1 MTRLRSRTV
10 EHSGITTAYY
20 DEGEGPVLLLLHG
33 FTGSKLDFHDQL
45 GWFTDSYRVIVP
57 DNRGHGESTHSE
69 DEAVYKLDT
78 LVDDLR
84 SFVEVLDLQG
94 IHLLGHSLGGM
105 VVMRYAVAH
114 PGRLASLMLMD
125 TSPARLSMPEEMRQ
139 LHKNAV
145 AAGGVPGLINLMR
158 SAPRYPEVQNGID
171 YLGEDEHWLRVE
183 EKLGQMDKAAYSGL
197 GKELGEIEDFMDSL
211 TSISCPTT
219 ILVGQADIPFIKPS
233 RSMAEVIHGSR
244 LEIISGAAHCPQ
256 YENADQWRRVIS
268 AHLAHASA

>member
-10 EHSGITTAYY
+10 ERSGITTAYY
-20 DEGEGPVLLLLHG
+20 DEGEGSVLLLLHG

-45 GWFTDSYRVIVP
+45 EWFTDSYRVIVP

-125 TSPARLSMPEEMRQ
+125 T
-139 LHKNAV
+139 
-145 AAGGVPGLINLMR
+145 
-158 SAPRYPEVQNGID
+158 
-171 YLGEDEHWLRVE
+171 
-183 EKLGQMDKAAYSGL
+183 
-197 GKELGEIEDFMDSL
+197 
-211 TSISCPTT
+211 
-219 ILVGQADIPFIKPS
+219 
-233 RSMAEVIHGSR
+233 
-244 LEIISGAAHCPQ
+244 
-256 YENADQWRRVIS
+256 
-268 AHLAHASA
+268 